1 MHDVTGQ
8 GLKRYTR
15 KKGAAFKARR
25 LFAASAAPIFAL
37 LLLALWQTVAVVAH
51 IPDLI
56 LPTPLEI
63 ARRIVS
69 DYRLLLSDSAVTLSE
84 IVTGF
89 GAAAAIGIPLALM
102 IFYSE
107 LVARILY
114 PLLIAFQT
122 VPKVALA
129 PLLVLWFGFGFMP
142 KILIAFLTAFFPI
155 VISTVVG
162 LEALETEMVKLLKS
176 MGASEW
182 QIFWK
187 LRLPTALPNLFGGLK
202 IGIGLAVIGS
212 IIGEYVAAESGLGY
226 RQITANAQFDSSL
239 NFAALVA
246 ISLLGVLTFYIVHFA
261 ERLFTRVR

>member
-1 MHDVTGQ
+1 MSNLTGRV
-8 GLKRYTR
+8 LN
-15 KKGAAFKARR
+15 KARR
-25 LFAASAAPIFAL
+25 VIDKSAAALFALF
-37 LLLALWQTVAVVAH
+37 LLALWQAVAVWAR
-51 IPDLI
+51 IPELI

-63 ARRIVS
+63 ARRVVG
-69 DYRLLLSDSAVTLSE
+69 DYQLLLSDSAVTLSE
-84 IVTGF
+84 VVVGF
-89 GAAAAIGIPLALM
+89 GAATLIGVPLALM
-102 IFYSE
+102 IFYSK
-107 LVARILY
+107 LISRMLY

-142 KILIAFLTAFFPI
+142 KILIGFLTAFFPI

-162 LEALETEMVKLLKS
+162 LEALEEEMVKLLKS

-239 NFAALVA
+239 NFAALFA
-246 ISLLGVLTFYIVHFA
+246 ISLLGVVTFYIIHFV
-261 ERLFTRVR
+261 ERLFIRLR

>member
-1 MHDVTGQ
+1 MPVRRGWF
-8 GLKRYTR
+8 RR
-15 KKGAAFKARR
+15 KARG
-25 LFAASAAPIFAL
+25 LFESSAAPLFAL
-37 LLLALWQTVAVVAH
+37 LLIFVWQAVVVYAR
-51 IPDLI
+51 IPELI

-63 ARRIVS
+63 LRRMIAE
-69 DYRLLLSDSAVTLSE
+69 YRLLLGDSLVTLSE
-84 IVTGF
+84 VVIGF
-89 GAAAAIGIPLALM
+89 GAAVVVGVPLALM
-102 IFYSE
+102 IFYSRI
-107 LVARILY
+107 VAKVLY

-142 KILIAFLTAFFPI
+142 KILIGFLTAFFPI

-162 LEALETEMVKLLKS
+162 LQALEEEMVKLMKS

-182 QIFWK
+182 QTFWK

-202 IGIGLAVIGS
+202 IGVGLAVIGS

-246 ISLLGVLTFYIVHFA
+246 ISLLGVVVFYVVDFA
-261 ERLFTRVR
+261 ERLFVRLR

>member
-1 MHDVTGQ
+1 LSGPD
-8 GLKRYTR
+8 RYMR
-15 KKGAAFKARR
+15 KPKNGMLRKARGLLNR
-25 LFAASAAPIFAL
+25 SAAL
-37 LLLALWQTVAVVAH
+37 LFTLFLLGLWQAIAVLAH
-51 IPDLI
+51 VPELI
-56 LPTPLEI
+56 LPTPLAI
-63 ARRIVS
+63 ARRLVT
-69 DYRLLLSDSAVTLSE
+69 DHRVLLGDSAVTLSE

-89 GAAAAIGIPLALM
+89 GAATLIGVPLALA
-102 IFYSE
+102 IFYSRF
-107 LVARILY
+107 VGRILY

-142 KILIAFLTAFFPI
+142 KILIGFLTAFFPI

-162 LEALETEMVKLLKS
+162 LQALEAEMVKMLKS

-246 ISLLGVLTFYIVHFA
+246 ISLLGVVTFYIVDFV
-261 ERLFTRVR
+261 ERLFMRFR

>member
-1 MHDVTGQ
+1 MSNREGDVLHKARTV
-8 GLKRYTR
+8 LE
-15 KKGAAFKARR
+15 KGAPL
-25 LFAASAAPIFAL
+25 LFAL
-37 LLLALWQTVAVVAH
+37 VLVMLWQVVVILTH
-51 IPDLI
+51 VPELI

-63 ARRIVS
+63 ARRIVG
-69 DYRLLLSDSAVTLSE
+69 DYQLLLSDSAVTLSE
-84 IVTGF
+84 VAAGF
-89 GAAAAIGIPLALM
+89 GAAALIGIPLALT
-102 IFYSE
+102 IFYSKI
-107 LVARILY
+107 VARILY

-129 PLLVLWFGFGFMP
+129 PLLVLWFGFGFTP
-142 KILIAFLTAFFPI
+142 KIMIGFLTAFFPI

-162 LEALETEMVKLLKS
+162 LEALEEDMVNLLRS

-182 QIFWK
+182 QTFWK
-187 LRLPTALPNLFGGLK
+187 LRMPTALPNLFGGLK

-246 ISLLGVLTFYIVHFA
+246 ISALGVVTFYVIRLVEHF
-261 ERLFTRVR
+261 FIRVR

>member
-1 MHDVTGQ
+1 MPVRQ
-8 GLKRYTR
+8 GWFRR
-15 KKGAAFKARR
+15 KARGLLER
-25 LFAASAAPIFAL
+25 SAAPLFAL
-37 LLLALWQTVAVVAH
+37 LLIVIWQAVSVYAR
-51 IPDLI
+51 IPELV
-56 LPTPLEI
+56 LPTPFEI
-63 ARRIVS
+63 LRRMIA
-69 DYRLLLSDSAVTLSE
+69 DYHLLLGDSLVTLSE
-84 IVTGF
+84 VVVGF
-89 GAAAAIGIPLALM
+89 GAAVLIGVPLALM
-102 IFYSE
+102 IFYSQI
-107 LVARILY
+107 VSKVLY

-142 KILIAFLTAFFPI
+142 KIMIGFLTAFFPI

-162 LEALETEMVKLLKS
+162 LQALEEEMVKLMKS

-182 QIFWK
+182 QTFWK

-202 IGIGLAVIGS
+202 IGVGLAVIGS

-246 ISLLGVLTFYIVHFA
+246 ISLLGVVTFYVVDFA
-261 ERLFTRVR
+261 ERLFVRLR